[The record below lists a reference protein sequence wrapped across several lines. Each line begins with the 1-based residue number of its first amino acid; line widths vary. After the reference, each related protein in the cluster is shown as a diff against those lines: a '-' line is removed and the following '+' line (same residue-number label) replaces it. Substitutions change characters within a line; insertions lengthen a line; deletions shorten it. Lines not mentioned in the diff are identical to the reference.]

1 MFCYLF
7 HLWQAVVK
15 ADLLL
20 WNIQPCLL
28 GCYTD
33 NLCLET
39 LQLWVM
45 VFSYWITRVCETKQT
60 STVEVWLT
68 CFESP
73 KSFVCLKIV
82 FRIGKCFRP
91 DVLDHVSFNRPPAH
105 NLFNPLFTSSCMSPA
120 RADVSFHKFRRP
132 PTQGGFRLSDRHLTT
147 IRGINAL
154 CGITRAFLFVS
165 AHTFWEAKLAEVVET
180 DGCVHDRQTTS
191 YYILENTI

>member
-1 MFCYLF
+1 MSFGMLHRQSLLGNF
-7 HLWQAVVK
+7 AVVSYGIFLLDNSRVWNK
-15 ADLLL
+15 ADKHSWSLAHVF
-20 WNIQPCLL
+20 
-28 GCYTD
+28 
-33 NLCLET
+33 
-39 LQLWVM
+39 WVTQIFC
-45 VFSYWITRVCETKQT
+45 VS
-60 STVEVWLT
+60 S
-68 CFESP
+68 
-73 KSFVCLKIV
+73 IV

-180 DGCVHDRQTTS
+180 DECVHDRQKTS
-191 YYILENTI
+191 CYILENTI